1 MCSETAISAARACLV
16 QSGDNMALRGLSC
29 CARFVLHHHGRAVFR
44 GAVQSGCF
52 KGRGGAKRHLLSE
65 DVVKLQDF
73 QQRKLAVAHQV
84 SGSKSHYFDTLNQ
97 KMERNELIL
106 KDELKLLLHLCHTPE
121 DMVTARNAIYRYH
134 EENRNVAFGDFR
146 FGPLFMRL
154 CYELGLEDMA
164 VSTLT
169 DRTLKGFFSDGT
181 SFNIAIDMLF
191 TKECYEGAL
200 EVVGDMKSQGV
211 PFNKDTFTLAFATC
225 YKLNTPKSYHI
236 CLALMEEGQTKGIL
250 IPRHAYCCAVAL
262 ALKQNDTE
270 RAQSIY
276 SQIMSIDSR
285 LCQNLRVLMLVKTG
299 SIKDAVEALTT
310 ALLSKSSV
318 FVRKP
323 EFSQEVVDVLR
334 ERTSDG
340 PWELQV
346 EQVVRRLQQA
356 GQVTAQSLDDLLCQT
371 PSGKR
376 RPLGILEEGRKR
388 GHSRRTMRPLL
399 STLLSE

>member
-1 MCSETAISAARACLV
+1 
-16 QSGDNMALRGLSC
+16 MALRGLSC
-29 CARFVLHHHGRAVFR
+29 CARFVLHQHERAVLR
-44 GAVQSGCF
+44 GAVQSDCF
-52 KGRGGAKRHLLSE
+52 KGRDGAKRHLLSE

-84 SGSKSHYFDTLNQ
+84 SGPKSHYFDTLNQ

-106 KDELKLLLHLCHTPE
+106 KDELKLLLHLCQTPE

-134 EENRNVAFGDFR
+134 EENRNVAFGEFR

-154 CYELGLEDMA
+154 CYELGLEDVA

-200 EVVGDMKSQGV
+200 EVVGEMKSQGV

-225 YKLNTPKSYHI
+225 YKLN
-236 CLALMEEGQTKGIL
+236 
-250 IPRHAYCCAVAL
+250 
-262 ALKQNDTE
+262 DTE
-270 RAQSIY
+270 QAHNIY
-276 SQIMSIDSR
+276 SQIMSTDSR

-334 ERTSDG
+334 ERSADG

-388 GHSRRTMRPLL
+388 GHSRRTMRPLR

>member
-1 MCSETAISAARACLV
+1 
-16 QSGDNMALRGLSC
+16 MALRGLSC
-29 CARFVLHHHGRAVFR
+29 CARFVLQHHHAVLR

-52 KGRGGAKRHLLSE
+52 RCRVGAKRHLLSE

-84 SGSKSHYFDTLNQ
+84 SGPKSHYFDTVNQ
-97 KMERNELIL
+97 KMEKNELIL
-106 KDELKLLLHLCHTPE
+106 KDELKLLLHLCQSPE

-134 EENRNVAFGDFR
+134 EENRNVAFGEFR

-154 CYELGLEDMA
+154 CYELGMEDMA

-191 TKECYEGAL
+191 TKGCYEEAL
-200 EVVGDMKSQGV
+200 EVVGEMKTQGV

-225 YKLNTPKSYHI
+225 YKLNTLKSYRI
-236 CLALMEEGQTKGIL
+236 CLALMEEGQTKGTL

-276 SQIMSIDSR
+276 SHIMSTDSR
-285 LCQNLRVLMLVKTG
+285 LCQNLRVLMLVKAG
-299 SIKDAVEALTT
+299 SIKDAVAALTT

-323 EFSQEVVDVLR
+323 EFSQEVVDVLK
-334 ERTSDG
+334 EASADG

-356 GQVTAQSLDDLLCQT
+356 GQVTAQSMDDLLCHT

-376 RPLGILEEGRKR
+376 RPLGILEEVRKR
-388 GHSRRTMRPLL
+388 GNSRRTMRPLR